1 MQTLY
6 LQAEESVI
14 DKIMDMIN
22 QFALN
27 GEKVELLD
35 RVAFDIESQMIT
47 KSLQEE
53 KQGQT
58 IEHDTLWDELLK

>member
-1 MQTLY
+1 MQTLH
-6 LQAEESVI
+6 LQAEDTVI

-22 QFALN
+22 QFALK

-35 RVAFDIESQMIT
+35 SVAFDIESQMIA

-53 KQGQT
+53 KQGKT